1 MKNVLERFEKIVQ
14 LAYSTNKA
22 IQAKGYDETSAVGYG
37 PRFRKMLHKNGKR
50 VHSMGIYD
58 YYTKKY
64 VFVKKNS
71 GKTVRGLLTVQVD
84 KI

>member
-1 MKNVLERFEKIVQ
+1 MQSRPSHLHTISILGTAVRHSLCITVYPCVLLTVVITV
-14 LAYSTNKA
+14 
-22 IQAKGYDETSAVGYG
+22 
-37 PRFRKMLHKNGKR
+37 
-50 VHSMGIYD
+50 

>member
-1 MKNVLERFEKIVQ
+1 MQSRPSHPHTISILGTVL
-14 LAYSTNKA
+14 
-22 IQAKGYDETSAVGYG
+22 
-37 PRFRKMLHKNGKR
+37 
-50 VHSMGIYD
+50 VHRLCITVYPCVLLTVVITV

-64 VFVKKNS
+64 VFCQENS